1 MRQRKKGDKALA
13 FSAFFAYNIGNETK
27 RGRAMNDRT
36 LKRLVAVVAVLF
48 ALLVVTAVAMAV
60 LSDDSEEA
68 TRESTSSLH
77 DEDSVEEGVSYL
89 ESVEAR
95 DPETVL
101 TTTESNPE
109 TDKETEPTETSDPN
123 GLSEEQIA
131 LIEQVRSGEI
141 DIWSMFHDYVI
152 LGDSRAVGFWSFD
165 FLDYDYCLAGGGDT
179 IRNIAEHMDEIIA
192 LNPKYI
198 FLCYGL
204 NDVSIGYWS
213 EPEDYAA
220 EIMEIIADLQEKLPE
235 ATVVVSSILPAIDP
249 AFELSSKWRRI
260 PEFSAAVGKACEE
273 AGVIFVDNDAISA
286 EHSDW
291 WQPDGIHVRQ
301 EFYPYWAQNLIVA
314 LIEGGVYELNDDL

>member
-1 MRQRKKGDKALA
+1 MKER
-13 FSAFFAYNIGNETK
+13 N
-27 RGRAMNDRT
+27 
-36 LKRLVAVVAVLF
+36 LKLLTVLVASV
-48 ALLVVTAVAMAV
+48 LVVMLLILLIVAIT
-60 LSDDSEEA
+60 SDDEKDAPASEES
-68 TRESTSSLH
+68 STFLH
-77 DEDSVEEGVSYL
+77 DEGSVEEGVSYL

-101 TTTESNPE
+101 TTTESNRE
-109 TDKETEPTETSDPN
+109 TDNDTEPTETSDPN
-123 GLSEEQIA
+123 GLTEEQMA

-141 DIWSMFHDYVI
+141 DIWSMFRDYVI

-165 FLDYDYCLAGGGDT
+165 FLSYDNCLAGGGDT

-192 LNPKYI
+192 LDPKYI

-213 EPEDYAA
+213 EPEDYVE
-220 EIMEIIADLQEKLPE
+220 EIMQIIADLQEKLPD
-235 ATVVVSSILPAIDP
+235 ATVVVSSILPAVDP

-286 EHSDW
+286 EHSDL

>member
-1 MRQRKKGDKALA
+1 MK
-13 FSAFFAYNIGNETK
+13 E
-27 RGRAMNDRT
+27 RT
-36 LKRLVAVVAVLF
+36 LKLLVAAFAVLLA
-48 ALLVVTAVAMAV
+48 ALLLVTVIVA
-60 LSDDSEEA
+60 LTSDDEEEA
-68 TRESTSSLH
+68 AVS
-77 DEDSVEEGVSYL
+77 EGVSYL

-101 TTTESNPE
+101 TTTKQP
-109 TDKETEPTETSDPN
+109 TEPTSEAESSEEPIETTDPTEPLDPN
-123 GLSEEQIA
+123 PEQTA
-131 LIEQVRSGEI
+131 LIEKVRNGEI
-141 DIWSMFHDYVI
+141 DIWSMFRDYVI
-152 LGDSRAVGFWSFD
+152 LGDSRAVGFWAFD
-165 FLDYDYCLAGGGDT
+165 FLPSDYCLTGGGDT

-213 EPEDYAA
+213 EPEDYVE
-220 EIMEIIADLQEKLPE
+220 EIMQIIADLRERLPE
-235 ATVVVSSILPAIDP
+235 ATIVVSSILPAQDP

-286 EHSDW
+286 EHADW

-314 LIEGGVYELNDDL
+314 LIEGGVYEFNDDL

>member
-1 MRQRKKGDKALA
+1 MK
-13 FSAFFAYNIGNETK
+13 E
-27 RGRAMNDRT
+27 RT
-36 LKRLVAVVAVLF
+36 LKLLTVILALVLLASLLVLLIVAVTTHDKEDAPTEKESSAV
-48 ALLVVTAVAMAV
+48 M
-60 LSDDSEEA
+60 
-68 TRESTSSLH
+68 H
-77 DEDSVEEGVSYL
+77 DEDSVDEGVSYL

-101 TTTESNPE
+101 TTTQMTTEPQTETNENGEPVETTEPSDLNPE
-109 TDKETEPTETSDPN
+109 QT
-123 GLSEEQIA
+123 A
-131 LIEQVRSGEI
+131 LIEKVRSGEI

-152 LGDSRAVGFWSFD
+152 LGDSRAVGFWTFD

-220 EIMEIIADLQEKLPE
+220 EIMEIIADLQEKLPD

-286 EHSDW
+286 EHADW

>member
-1 MRQRKKGDKALA
+1 MK
-13 FSAFFAYNIGNETK
+13 E
-27 RGRAMNDRT
+27 RT
-36 LKRLVAVVAVLF
+36 LKLLIAALAVVLVALLAVAVVV
-48 ALLVVTAVAMAV
+48 ALT
-60 LSDDSEEA
+60 SDDEEEA
-68 TRESTSSLH
+68 AVS
-77 DEDSVEEGVSYL
+77 EGVSYL
-89 ESVEAR
+89 ESIETR

-101 TTTESNPE
+101 TTTKAPAESKTE
-109 TDKETEPTETSDPN
+109 TDESGEPIETDEPTEPD
-123 GLSEEQIA
+123 GLTAEQTA
-131 LIEQVRSGEI
+131 LIEKVRNGEV

-165 FLDYDYCLAGGGDT
+165 FLSYDNCLAGGGDT
-179 IRNIAEHMDEIIA
+179 IRNIAEHVEEIIT

-213 EPEDYAA
+213 EPEDYVE
-220 EIMEIIADLQEKLPE
+220 EIMQIIADLQEKVPD
-235 ATVVVSSILPAIDP
+235 ATIVVSSILPAVDP

-260 PEFSAAVGKACEE
+260 PEFSAAVGQACKE

-286 EHSDW
+286 EHSDL